1 MIDDTKK
8 NDIVIDSFTGGESGK
23 DLKGCYFKYKGEGN
37 YDFHD
42 KDGKEKCKD
51 LRIGSGCGFTLDEK
65 PRIGWIITLHEP
77 CSDKLVN
84 GDWTNTVPDSSAE
97 EGGTFQG
104 QAGGTGEEANAAS
117 GSGY

>member
-1 MIDDTKK
+1 MNDDKHK
-8 NDIVIDSFTGGESGK
+8 HIIIGSFTGGESGK

-51 LRIGSGCGFTLDEK
+51 LRIGSGCGFTLDEQ
-65 PRIGWIITLHEP
+65 PRIGWTITLKEP
-77 CSDKLVN
+77 CSEKVVN
-84 GDWTNTVPDSSAE
+84 GGWTNTVPRRTGE

-104 QAGGTGEEANAAS
+104 QAGGVGEDASAAS

>member
-1 MIDDTKK
+1 MIDDDKK
-8 NDIVIDSFTGGESGK
+8 KHIIIDSFTGGATGK
-23 DLKGCYFKYKGEGN
+23 DLKGCYFKYKGEGT

-42 KDGKEKCKD
+42 KDGKEKCKN
-51 LRIGSGCGFTLDEK
+51 LIIGAGCGFTLDEN
-65 PRIGWIITLHEP
+65 PNIGWTITLKEP
-77 CSDKLVN
+77 CSEKLIN
-84 GDWTNTVPDSSAE
+84 GDWTNTVPHATQE